1 MEELAFLPI
10 LLFAAFI
17 HGALGFGFPLIA
29 TPLLVLFMP
38 LPAAILLTLIPT
50 VSINLVSFFTEKHWK
65 QALREYWPI
74 PAFTIVGSII
84 GTQILLSVDPSP
96 FRMLLALV
104 LVAYLV
110 TERLRGSRQKH
121 QLPIWGMALFG
132 LGLGLL
138 AGVVN
143 IFAPVIVVFALY
155 TRMNPTL
162 MVATFNMSFLTSKSG
177 QIIGFIINDAFD
189 PDIVLLTVALVP
201 LVLLFLW
208 IGIRIRRKIDRDT
221 YMQLLRG
228 ALWLIATALV
238 ADWLANG

>member
-1 MEELAFLPI
+1 MEELALLPI
-10 LLFAAFI
+10 LLIAAFI

-38 LPAAILLTLIPT
+38 LPAAILLTLVPT

-65 QALREYWPI
+65 QALRAYWPI

-84 GTQILLSVDPSP
+84 GTQILLSVNPSP

-110 TERLRGSRQKH
+110 TERLRGSRQEH
-121 QLPIWGMALFG
+121 QLPKWGMALFG

-177 QIIGFIINDAFD
+177 QIIGFIANDAFD
-189 PDIVLLTVALVP
+189 PDVVLLTLALVP
-201 LVLLFLW
+201 FVLLCLW
-208 IGIRIRRKIDRDT
+208 LGIRIRRRIDRET

>member
-238 ADWLANG
+238 ADWIANG

>member
-1 MEELAFLPI
+1 MDALAYLPI
-10 LLFAAFI
+10 LLFAAFV

-29 TPLLVLFMP
+29 TPMLALFMP

-65 QALREYWPI
+65 EALHSYWPI
-74 PAFTIVGSII
+74 PAFTIIGSII

-110 TERLRGSRQKH
+110 TERLTASKKEH
-121 QLPIWGMALFG
+121 HLPIWGLALFG

-138 AGVVN
+138 AGIVN

-189 PDIVLLTVALVP
+189 PDVVLLTLALVP
-201 LVLLFLW
+201 LVLLCLW
-208 IGIRIRRKIDRDT
+208 LGIRIRRKIDRET
-221 YMQLLRG
+221 YTQLLRG

>member
-1 MEELAFLPI
+1 MQDLIYLPI
-10 LLFAAFI
+10 LLFAAFT
-17 HGALGFGFPLIA
+17 HGALGFGFPLIT

-65 QALREYWPI
+65 QALRDYWPI

-121 QLPIWGMALFG
+121 QLPKWGMALFG

-143 IFAPVIVVFALY
+143 IFAPVIIVFALY

-189 PDIVLLTVALVP
+189 PGIVLLTVALVP

-238 ADWLANG
+238 ADWIANG

>member
-29 TPLLVLFMP
+29 TPILVLFMP

-50 VSINLVSFFTEKHWK
+50 VSINLVSFFTEKHWR

-74 PAFTIVGSII
+74 PTFTIVGSII

-96 FRMLLALV
+96 FRMVLALV

-110 TERLRGSRQKH
+110 TEHLTGSKQEH
-121 QLPIWGMALFG
+121 HLPKWGMALFG

-189 PDIVLLTVALVP
+189 PDVVLLTVALVP
-201 LVLLFLW
+201 LVLLCLW
-208 IGIRIRRKIDRDT
+208 IGIRIRRKIDRET

-238 ADWLANG
+238 ADWIANG

>member
-17 HGALGFGFPLIA
+17 HGALGFGFPLVT

-50 VSINLVSFFTEKHWK
+50 VSINLVSIFSEKHWK
-65 QALREYWPI
+65 QALHTYWPI

-84 GTQILLSVDPSP
+84 GTQVLLSVDPSP

-110 TERLRGSRQKH
+110 SDRFTASKQAHR
-121 QLPIWGMALFG
+121 LPIWGMALFG
-132 LGLGLL
+132 IVLGLL

-155 TRMNPTL
+155 TRMPPSL

-177 QIIGFIINDAFD
+177 QIVGFIANDAFATD
-189 PDIVLLTVALVP
+189 VVLLTFALVP
-201 LVLLFLW
+201 FLLLCLW
-208 IGIRIRRKIDRDT
+208 LGIRIRRKIDRQT
-221 YMQLLRG
+221 YVQLLRG

-238 ADWLANG
+238 ADWIANG

>member
-1 MEELAFLPI
+1 MQELIYLPI

-17 HGALGFGFPLIA
+17 HGALGFGFPLIT

-38 LPAAILLTLIPT
+38 LPAAILLTLVPT

-74 PAFTIVGSII
+74 PVFTIVGSII
-84 GTQILLSVDPSP
+84 GTQVLLSVDPSP
-96 FRMLLALV
+96 FRILLAVV

-110 TERLRGSRQKH
+110 TERLTGSKQEH
-121 QLPIWGMALFG
+121 YLPKWGMALFG
-132 LGLGLL
+132 LGLGFL

-155 TRMNPTL
+155 TRMKPSL

-177 QIIGFIINDAFD
+177 QIIGFIANDAFD
-189 PDIVLLTVALVP
+189 PDVVLLTVALIP
-201 LVLLFLW
+201 LVLLCLW
-208 IGIRIRRKIDRDT
+208 LGIRIRRKIDRET

-238 ADWLANG
+238 ADWIANG

>member
-38 LPAAILLTLIPT
+38 LPTAILLTLIPT
-50 VSINLVSFFTEKHWK
+50 VSINLVSIFTEKHWK
-65 QALREYWPI
+65 QALSIYWPI

-110 TERLRGSRQKH
+110 TERLRGSRQEH
-121 QLPIWGMALFG
+121 QLPIGGMALFG

-162 MVATFNMSFLTSKSG
+162 MVATFTMSFLTSKSG
-177 QIIGFIINDAFD
+177 QIIGFIANDAFD
-189 PDIVLLTVALVP
+189 PDVVMITLSLVPFVLLC
-201 LVLLFLW
+201 LW
-208 IGIRIRRKIDRDT
+208 LGIRIRRRIDRDT

-238 ADWLANG
+238 ADWIANG

>member
-1 MEELAFLPI
+1 MEELALLSI
-10 LLFAAFI
+10 LLLAAFI

-38 LPAAILLTLIPT
+38 LPSAILLTLVPT
-50 VSINLVSFFTEKHWK
+50 VSIYLVSFFTEKEWK
-65 QALREYWPI
+65 KALRVYWPI
-74 PAFTIVGSII
+74 PTFTIIGSII

-104 LVAYLV
+104 LVAYLM
-110 TERLRGSRQKH
+110 TERLSGSKQEH
-121 QLPIWGMALFG
+121 HLPIWGMALFG

-155 TRMNPTL
+155 TRMNPAL

-177 QIIGFIINDAFD
+177 QIIGFIANDAFD
-189 PDIVLLTVALVP
+189 LDVVLLTLALVP
-201 LVLLFLW
+201 LVLLCLW
-208 IGIRIRRKIDRDT
+208 LGIRIRRKIDRQT
-221 YMQLLRG
+221 YTQLLRG